1 MNHIQELIDENKDKL
16 PVGLAKTL
24 LEACKKESDDNKLYT
39 VTLTKVVAFPYLTR
53 DDCSDEANVNLT
65 NETLK
70 LIVEPDESDDDDTSF
85 RVTPDNLLKNGKVPS
100 ACLTHK
106 MPFVYRGG
114 GDELLILHSIVPYIR
129 KRQRGS
135 ADL

>member
-1 MNHIQELIDENKDKL
+1 M
-16 PVGLAKTL
+16 AKTL

-53 DDCSDEANVNLT
+53 DDFSEANVNLT

-85 RVTPDNLLKNGKVPS
+85 RVPPDNLLKNGKVPS

-114 GDELLILHSIVPYIR
+114 GDELLILHSIVQYIR